1 MYSIGAGNSMIQAA
15 HLFKSANHSP
25 SDSDEEPDNPALEN
39 VKFPSDSPSIEK
51 VYEEETAAAE
61 YQVSIADPWTGSSG
75 KKKSKKSKAPAPAP
89 APESFVPVDD
99 WGFSVPKMKK
109 QRAIEPM

>member
-1 MYSIGAGNSMIQAA
+1 MIQAA

-25 SDSDEEPDNPALEN
+25 SDSDEEPDNPALED

-75 KKKSKKSKAPAPAP
+75 MKKSKKSKAPASAP
-89 APESFVPVDD
+89 ALRHSLVPVDD
-99 WGFSVPKMKK
+99 WGFSVSKMKK